1 MAYAERCV
9 MLAYLEPCHIQ
20 KFAILRILAHVG
32 PEVYSESC
40 LYRHIQAYSIMIV
53 IIS

>member
-9 MLAYLEPCHIQ
+9 TLAYVEPCHIQ

-40 LYRHIQAYSIMIV
+40 LYRNIQAYLIMI
-53 IIS
+53 IIIT